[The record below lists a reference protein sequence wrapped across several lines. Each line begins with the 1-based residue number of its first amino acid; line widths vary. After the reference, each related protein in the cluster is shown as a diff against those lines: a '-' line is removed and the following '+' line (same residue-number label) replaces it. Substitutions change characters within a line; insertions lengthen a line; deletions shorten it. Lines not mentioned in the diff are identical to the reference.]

1 MSAVGQSNPFS
12 GGSDYNAL
20 RFIIDRALDD
30 VQTVSVVQVKA
41 VNPSAQT
48 VDILVLV
55 NLVTGSGTAVPHGV
69 IASRP
74 YYRLQ
79 GGANAIIIDP
89 KVGDIGIVVFASRD
103 LTAVIA
109 AKGPASPG
117 SAARFSWADGIYI
130 GGILNST
137 PTQYLQFLGGSIK
150 AASPMLQT
158 SGNLSVGTG
167 YTGTFTTPT
176 GNVVT
181 VQNGIITNVD

>member
-30 VQTVSVVQVKA
+30 VQTVSVAQVKA
-41 VNPSAQT
+41 VNTAAQT
-48 VDILVLV
+48 VDVLVLV

-89 KVGDIGIVVFASRD
+89 KVGDIGVVVFASRD

-117 SAARFSWADGIYI
+117 SAARFSWADGIYL
-130 GGILNST
+130 GGLLNST
-137 PTQYLQFLGGSIK
+137 PTQYIQFLGGSINVQ
-150 AASPMLQT
+150 SPMLQT